1 MKISLYTS
9 KYSNPRLN
17 VLGILLTRF
26 NRRTLLSRDVLE
38 MAQQLADQ
46 IGTSPQYLNKIIHGE
61 RSGEKYIDA
70 IKQILGIAV

>member
-9 KYSNPRLN
+9 KYSTIGKQIKKQLIDKNM
-17 VLGILLTRF
+17 T
-26 NRRTLLSRDVLE
+26 
-38 MAQQLADQ
+38 AKQLADQ

-70 IKQILGIAV
+70 IKEILGIAV

>member
-9 KYSNPRLN
+9 KYSTIGKQIKKKLIDKNM
-17 VLGILLTRF
+17 T
-26 NRRTLLSRDVLE
+26 
-38 MAQQLADQ
+38 AKQLADQ

>member
-9 KYSNPRLN
+9 KYSTIGKQIKKQLIDKNM
-17 VLGILLTRF
+17 T
-26 NRRTLLSRDVLE
+26 
-38 MAQQLADQ
+38 AKQLADQ

-61 RSGEKYIDA
+61 RSGEKDIDA

>member
-9 KYSNPRLN
+9 KYSTIGKQIKKQLINKN
-17 VLGILLTRF
+17 MT
-26 NRRTLLSRDVLE
+26 
-38 MAQQLADQ
+38 AKQLADQ

>member
-1 MKISLYTS
+1 MTAK
-9 KYSNPRLN
+9 
-17 VLGILLTRF
+17 
-26 NRRTLLSRDVLE
+26 
-38 MAQQLADQ
+38 QLADQ

>member
-9 KYSNPRLN
+9 KYSTIGKQIKKQLIDKNM
-17 VLGILLTRF
+17 T
-26 NRRTLLSRDVLE
+26 
-38 MAQQLADQ
+38 AKQLADQ

-70 IKQILGIAV
+70 MKQILGIAV

>member
-9 KYSNPRLN
+9 KYSTIGKQIKKQLIDKNM
-17 VLGILLTRF
+17 T
-26 NRRTLLSRDVLE
+26 
-38 MAQQLADQ
+38 AKQLADQ

>member
-9 KYSNPRLN
+9 KYSTIGKQIKKQLIDKNM
-17 VLGILLTRF
+17 T
-26 NRRTLLSRDVLE
+26 
-38 MAQQLADQ
+38 AKQLADQ

-70 IKQILGIAV
+70 IKQILCIAV